1 MRWYVIIK
9 NKVLR
14 QRPGSH
20 SKVKQNKIFSPLQDP
35 GSMAV
40 FKVTARGQRSIKGAF
55 GGICYIM

>member
-1 MRWYVIIK
+1 MTWYVIIK

-14 QRPGSH
+14 PRSRSH
-20 SKVKQNKIFSPLQDP
+20 RKVKQNKIFSRLQDP

-40 FKVTARGQRSIKGAF
+40 FKVTARGQIIGPF